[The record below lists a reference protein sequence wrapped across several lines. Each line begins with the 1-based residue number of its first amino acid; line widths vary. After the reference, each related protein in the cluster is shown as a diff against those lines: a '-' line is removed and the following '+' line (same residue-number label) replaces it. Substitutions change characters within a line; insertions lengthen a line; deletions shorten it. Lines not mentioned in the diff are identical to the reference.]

1 MLTRYVLDN
10 GGIRVVVINLG
21 ATIVSI
27 DAPDRNGV
35 AGNIVAGFADEGSYR
50 QNQHYLGCVV
60 GRYVNRIGGGRFLL
74 DGNPVQLSVNDSPNH
89 LHGGFEG
96 FHRQVWDLYS
106 RIRTAS
112 EVGIVLEYLSRD
124 GEEGYPGNLR
134 VQVTYLLDAAGRL
147 SIGYK
152 AVTDKKTPVSLSNH
166 SYFNLTAF
174 ETPVIDDHLLRVFAA
189 RYTEKNGS
197 NLPSGRI
204 VPVAGTPL
212 DFSTPRRI
220 GEMIGELAADR
231 GYDHNYV
238 IDRENAGEVPAAAE
252 PGQLTPAA
260 ELYDPWSGRR
270 LRVLT
275 DQPGIQ
281 VYTANWWDG
290 SIPGRQGRH
299 YVQHG
304 AVALETQAFPD
315 SPNHSG
321 FPDTLLVPGAV
332 YRTKTIFEFSTIG

>member
-1 MLTRYVLDN
+1 MLTRYVLDH
-10 GGIRVVVINLG
+10 GGIRVVIMNLG

-27 DAPDRNGV
+27 DVPDRAGV
-35 AGNIVAGFADEGSYR
+35 AGNIVAGFADEDSYR
-50 QNQHYLGCVV
+50 RNQHYLGCIV
-60 GRYVNRIGGGRFLL
+60 GRYANRIGGGRFLL
-74 DGNPVQLSVNDSPNH
+74 DGIPVQLSVNDGTNH
-89 LHGGFEG
+89 LHGGVEG
-96 FHRQVWDLYS
+96 FHRQVWDLHS
-106 RIRTAS
+106 RIDNGKES
-112 EVGIVLEYLSRD
+112 GIVLEYLSRD
-124 GEEGYPGNLR
+124 GEEGYPGNCR
-134 VQVTYLLDAAGRL
+134 VRVTYILDDAGRF
-147 SIGYK
+147 SIAYE

-174 ETPVIDDHLLRVFAA
+174 ETPVIDDHLLRVYAA
-189 RYTEKNGS
+189 RYTEKNGC

-204 VPVAGTPL
+204 VQTAGTPL
-212 DFSTPRRI
+212 DFSEPRRI
-220 GEMIGELAADR
+220 GERIDQLTADK

-238 IDRENAGEVPAAAE
+238 IDRGGAGDLAAA
-252 PGQLTPAA
+252 GGGLVLAA
-260 ELYDPWSGRR
+260 ELYDPSSGRR

-290 SIPGRQGRH
+290 TIPGRQGRR

-315 SPNHSG
+315 SPNHPD

-332 YRTKTIFEFSTIG
+332 YRTKTIFEFSTCE

>member
-10 GGIRVVVINLG
+10 GGIRVVIINLG

-27 DAPDRNGV
+27 DAPDRTGIS
-35 AGNIVAGFADEGSYR
+35 GNIVAGFADEDSYR

-74 DGNPVQLSVNDSPNH
+74 DGNPVQLSVNDGPNH

-96 FHRQVWDLYS
+96 FHRRVWDLYS
-106 RIRTAS
+106 RIANGK

-124 GEEGYPGNLR
+124 GEEGYPGNCR
-134 VQVTYLLDAAGRL
+134 VRVTYILDDAGRL
-147 SIGYK
+147 SITYE

-174 ETPVIDDHLLRVFAA
+174 ETPVIDDHLLRVYAA

-204 VPVAGTPL
+204 VPTSGTAL
-212 DFSTPRRI
+212 DFSTFRRI
-220 GEMIGELAADR
+220 GERIGELAADK

-238 IDRENAGEVPAAAE
+238 IDRERGGEPSVGEWADD
-252 PGQLTPAA
+252 LMPAA
-260 ELYDPWSGRR
+260 ELYDPGSGRR

-290 SIPGRQGRH
+290 SIPGQQGRR

>member
-1 MLTRYVLDN
+1 MLMRYVLDN
-10 GGIRVVVINLG
+10 GGIRVVIINLG

-27 DAPDRNGV
+27 DVPDRAGL
-35 AGNIVAGFADEGSYR
+35 AGNIVAGFADEDRYR
-50 QNQHYLGCVV
+50 QNQHYLGCIV
-60 GRYVNRIGGGRFLL
+60 GRYANRIGGGRFLL
-74 DGNPVQLSVNDSPNH
+74 DGNPVQLSVNDGTNH
-89 LHGGFEG
+89 LHGGVEG
-96 FHRQVWDLYS
+96 FHRQVWDLHS
-106 RIRTAS
+106 RIDNGK

-124 GEEGYPGNLR
+124 GEEGYPGNCR
-134 VQVTYLLDAAGRL
+134 VRVTYILDDAGRL
-147 SIGYK
+147 SIAYE
-152 AVTDKKTPVSLSNH
+152 AVTDKKTPVNLSNH

-174 ETPVIDDHLLRVFAA
+174 ETPVIDDHLLRVNAA
-189 RYTEKNGS
+189 RFTEKNGC

-204 VPVAGTPL
+204 VPVEGTAL
-212 DFSTPRRI
+212 DFLEPRRI
-220 GEMIGELAADR
+220 GEMIGDLPVDR

-238 IDRENAGEVPAAAE
+238 IDREHGGELV
-252 PGQLTPAA
+252 PAA
-260 ELYDPWSGRR
+260 ELYDPRSGRR

-290 SIPGRQGRH
+290 TIPGRQGRR

-315 SPNHSG
+315 SPNHPG

-332 YRTKTIFEFSTIG
+332 YRTKTIFEFSTCE